1 MATEAQHKLVRE
13 AVILV
18 TEKYGDDDGLLG
30 KIADCIDST
39 AFYKFCAS
47 ILSHLQPLSATRE
60 KNALSVF
67 HRLSVTVLFDLWKD
81 LCRELNIPVIRA
93 VTAQS
98 INRHLLNAILLRA
111 RQNPAQMLDH
121 HR

>member
-1 MATEAQHKLVRE
+1 METRVYAILDRRVSLFNSVKTAWALGTMATEAQHKLVRE

-18 TEKYGDDDGLLG
+18 TEKYGDNDGLLG

-60 KNALSVF
+60 KNALSGISTMP
-67 HRLSVTVLFDLWKD
+67 HSKA
-81 LCRELNIPVIRA
+81 CYM
-93 VTAQS
+93 S
-98 INRHLLNAILLRA
+98 
-111 RQNPAQMLDH
+111 
-121 HR
+121 